1 MTIVIT
7 KSIAGGIK
15 KMSSILSV
23 YDASAGSG
31 KTYNLSGKFSDYL
44 LEEFKKGNKDVHRFV
59 MAVTFTNKA
68 TFEMKSRILDR
79 LYERAKG
86 ISKED
91 KQLSCK
97 DRDISNT
104 ILKNLVHDYTM
115 FRISTIDSFFQKVLK
130 AFAVEMGSR
139 SSYDTTLDDGSA
151 VEAAMDSLYSK
162 LGSDEQLR
170 KTVESISL
178 SRIEDEKYWN
188 WRDDLLKICK
198 RVLDSKYQNYKPSPS
213 DPSPQDLVK
222 FFSDKGKSIDTIFT
236 DTVINLVSEIASRF
250 SACTNLKRIEDCLG
264 NGQKNQLLKLLLGNM
279 AGCNR
284 EKKDITLNYPPV
296 FDKWLEGDRFAKG
309 RLFKVGTANN
319 IISEVE
325 DIIGDRLEKITQLY
339 KDYYQEYRTLKLINS
354 NIKETSILGFVA
366 KELDEYLSSEQLSL
380 LKRAPKVLADIIDGS
395 DAPFVY
401 DKIGTFIK
409 HYLLDEFQDTSVD
422 QWENFKPLLKEG
434 LDNGNESMIVGD
446 VKQSI
451 YRFRDGKW
459 DLFKYEVEKT
469 FGNYFEK
476 KFLSVNH
483 RSLHNVVVFNNLL
496 FSSEEKDKWFN
507 NTGEVLPGALVRMF
521 MENLEKKTDNQHSG
535 TIANI
540 YKDSAQHVEP
550 KFEASNNKGVVHVI
564 SCGFEEE
571 EGGMTRDEF
580 ILWDLVR
587 KINYL
592 TTQLDYKPGDI
603 AILTDKNV
611 QCGMVANY
619 LVDNKISIVS
629 GESLKLDSN
638 KVVSLLIEILR
649 KLVNPKDKGLDAL
662 SRLYGI
668 ELKNLDNLDLSSKA
682 GKTFMIEIRS
692 CNTLYQ
698 MCKLILNT
706 FFDDNDLDNGNLA
719 FIKAF
724 LDRTLD
730 YSVSNGT
737 SIPDF
742 LKWWDQLKEGFFIP
756 EPSNNQAVQI
766 MTMHKAK
773 GLGFRVVFIPFLRDN
788 MISYNNFLGVEK
800 EWATI
805 DGIGYKGPLLIPFT
819 SEMKNSLYKDFYF
832 DELMERSIDNLN
844 LAYVTFTRAKER
856 LYVYAKGLP
865 SKEGNVSSISAALNI
880 IVPTISKDVMDF
892 NPVVE
897 TLETGEV
904 ITDYVLGNDLEHK
917 YKKPDE
923 DDNKEES
930 DDKDKKTKDQSTIIS
945 IEASMIKGESSK
957 IRLRGVYDE
966 DDNVRRGVL
975 YHELFSYIDGEGN
988 TEGKMDEKVAKA
1000 VDKFLKKNP
1009 GSLIGNDA
1017 DSLEKEVL
1025 AMIAGVKEKG
1035 YGWFDEGK
1043 RIYGEQSII
1052 SEEGKNFRPDR
1063 IVLPA
1068 EGEDGVEVV
1077 DYKFGEYEENSD
1089 SDKKYHK
1096 QVDNYVKLLRKMG
1109 YSNVKG
1115 FLWYVLEDEVVPV

>member
-1 MTIVIT
+1 
-7 KSIAGGIK
+7 
-15 KMSSILSV
+15 MSSILSV

-44 LEEFKKGNKDVHRFV
+44 LEEFKKGNKDVHRLV

-86 ISKED
+86 ISKENN
-91 KQLSCK
+91 QLSAK
-97 DRDISNT
+97 DRECSSI

-115 FRISTIDSFFQKVLK
+115 FRVSTIDSFFQKVLK

-139 SSYDTTLDDGSA
+139 SSYDTTLDDSSA

-198 RVLDSKYQNYKPSPS
+198 RVLDTEYQNYKPSPS
-213 DPSPQDLVK
+213 DPSPQELVK
-222 FFSDKGKSIDTIFT
+222 FFYDKGKSLDTIFT
-236 DTVINLVSEIASRF
+236 DIVISLVSEIASRF
-250 SACTNLKRIEDCLG
+250 SACTNSKRIIECLG
-264 NGQKNQLLKLLLGNM
+264 NGERNQLLKLLLGYM
-279 AGCNR
+279 TGCNR
-284 EKKDITLNYPPV
+284 EKKDITSSYPSV
-296 FDKWLEGDRFAKG
+296 FDKWLAGDRFARG
-309 RLFKVGTANN
+309 WLFKVGTANN

-325 DIIGDRLEKITQLY
+325 EIIGDRLEKITQLY

-354 NIKETSILGFVA
+354 NIKETSLLGYVA
-366 KELDEYLSSEQLSL
+366 KELDEYLSSEQLTL
-380 LKRAPKVLADIIDGS
+380 LKRAPKDLADLIDGS
-395 DAPFVY
+395 DTPFVY

-409 HYLLDEFQDTSVD
+409 HYLLDEFQDTSVE
-422 QWENFKPLLKEG
+422 QWENFKPLLEEG
-434 LDNGNESMIVGD
+434 LDNGNESMLVGD

-459 DLFKYEVEKT
+459 ELFKNEVKKK
-469 FGNYFEK
+469 FGDYFEK
-476 KFLSVNH
+476 KLLSVNH
-483 RSLHNVVVFNNLL
+483 RSLHNIVEFNNLL
-496 FSSEEKDKWFN
+496 FSSEDRDNWFN
-507 NTGEVLPGALVRMF
+507 NTGEALPGALVRMF
-521 MENLEKKTDNQHSG
+521 MENLDGKTDNKYSA

-540 YKDSAQHVEP
+540 YKNSAQHVKPE
-550 KFEASNNKGVVHVI
+550 FEAADNKGVVHII

-571 EGGMTRDEF
+571 EGGMTRDGF

-592 TTQLDYKPGDI
+592 TTQLGYKPGDI

-611 QCGMVANY
+611 QCTMVANY

-629 GESLKLDSN
+629 SESLKLDSN

-668 ELKNLDNLDLSSKA
+668 KLEKLDYLNISSDA
-682 GKTFMIEIRS
+682 GKQFMVEIRS
-692 CNTLYQ
+692 CNSLYQ
-698 MCKLILNT
+698 TCKLILRT
-706 FFDDNDLDNGNLA
+706 FFKDLADGDLA
-719 FIKAF
+719 FVKAF
-724 LDRTLD
+724 LDRAID
-730 YSVSNGT
+730 YSSSNGS

-742 LKWWDQLKEGFFIP
+742 LKWWDLSKDGFFIP
-756 EPSNNQAVQI
+756 EPSNSQAVQI

-773 GLGFRVVFIPFLRDN
+773 GLGFRVVFIPFLRDD
-788 MISYNNFLGVEK
+788 MISYYNFSGGEK
-800 EWATI
+800 LWATA
-805 DGIGYKGPLLIPFT
+805 DGIGYNGPLLIPFS

-832 DELMERSIDNLN
+832 DELKERSIDNLN

-856 LYVYAKGLP
+856 LYVYAK
-865 SKEGNVSSISAALNI
+865 ENGNASSISAALNKF
-880 IVPTISKDVMDF
+880 VPTISKDVMEF

-904 ITDYVLGNDLEHK
+904 ITDYVLGNDGEGV
-917 YKKPDE
+917 YKDPNEKDE
-923 DDNKEES
+923 SEGKDKSDNKTE
-930 DDKDKKTKDQSTIIS
+930 DQSEDRRIQ
-945 IEASMIKGESSK
+945 ASMITGEPAK

-975 YHELFSYIDGEGN
+975 YHELFSYIDGDGNGN
-988 TEGKMDEKVAKA
+988 TEGKIEEKVAKA
-1000 VDKFLKKNP
+1000 VDKFLRKNP
-1009 GSLIGNDA
+1009 GSLLGDDA
-1017 DSLEKEVL
+1017 QSLGKEVL
-1025 AMIAGVKEKG
+1025 GMISSAKAKG
-1035 YGWFDEGK
+1035 FGWFDEGK
-1043 RIYGEQSII
+1043 KILGEQSII
-1052 SEEGKNFRPDR
+1052 SVDGNFRPDR

-1096 QVDNYVKLLRKMG
+1096 QVGNYVKLLREMG

-1115 FLWYVLEDEVVPV
+1115 FLWYVLEDEVVSV